1 MSHVHATPVS
11 HLTDPG
17 SHGAGPEIDL
27 DAALSELRAAS
38 PLVQCLTNIVAAN
51 FTANVLLSAG
61 AIPAMVDNSREARLF
76 AGAANVVLVN
86 TGTPYPDTAQA
97 MTEAASG
104 ASSAGHPWVLDPVAA
119 SLPWRGQIALDTLRA
134 ANPTIIRG
142 NASEILAL
150 AGEAS
155 GGRGPDSTDE
165 AHAALASAQQLAAEH
180 HCVVAVSGPIDLITD
195 GKRVVSAANGH
206 PWMTKVTAV
215 GCALGAL
222 MAAFAAVCEPL
233 DAAVAA
239 TSLLCVAAE
248 RAAAESR
255 APGSFAVALLDQL
268 SLVSPAELAAAAKV
282 HDVEA

>member
-51 FTANVLLSAG
+51 FTANVLLSA
-61 AIPAMVDNSREARLF
+61 
-76 AGAANVVLVN
+76 AG
-86 TGTPYPDTAQA
+86 
-97 MTEAASG
+97 
-104 ASSAGHPWVLDPVAA
+104 GHPWVLDPVAA